1 MIHCNYLIFAIFMN
15 AIALAIQS
23 AIILG
28 ESIFWEWRSF
38 FVMTRGDL
46 CLGCEVRSP
55 ICRFRL
61 SNETQ

>member
-1 MIHCNYLIFAIFMN
+1 MN

-38 FVMTRGDL
+38 FVMTRGDHF
-46 CLGCEVRSP
+46 GRVNFSGMAIP
-55 ICRFRL
+55 F
-61 SNETQ
+61 